1 MNLQPELNILY
12 MNDIHFCGDKIT
24 SFFSLISNYATAL
37 ETDLNLNIY
46 LQVMSVFKLQIKIYK
61 MSRL

>member
-1 MNLQPELNILY
+1 MNLQPKLNILY

-24 SFFSLISNYATAL
+24 YFFSLISNYSTEL

-46 LQVMSVFKLQIKIYK
+46 LQVMSGFKLQIKIYNT
-61 MSRL
+61 